1 MFRFVSKYLFLK
13 CNYISNNIGCLSD
26 LWLYFGRL
34 SNLNIKDWMAILAV
48 SVFKGGVRWSRCW
61 TYMMAKVSEMNR
73 QNFFQ
78 NFSIFPSAGGL
89 AGKVLLAF
97 SYTQSTHL
105 HTPLLQFHTPLC
117 RFIIHPFC
125 TDLRSILTLEASD
138 PKESG
143 TVPKFFKMTPSILL
157 WQQIGMQTQNC
168 ILDGVILE
176 NSGTLADSLGSD

>member
-1 MFRFVSKYLFLK
+1 
-13 CNYISNNIGCLSD
+13 
-26 LWLYFGRL
+26 
-34 SNLNIKDWMAILAV
+34 
-48 SVFKGGVRWSRCW
+48 
-61 TYMMAKVSEMNR
+61 MAKVSEMNR

-78 NFSIFPSAGGL
+78 NFLIFPSAGGL

-125 TDLRSILTLEASD
+125 TDLRSISTLEASD

-143 TVPKFFKMTPSILL
+143 TVPKFSKMTPSRIQF
-157 WQQIGMQTQNC
+157 WVC
-168 ILDGVILE
+168 IPICCHNSIDGVIFE
-176 NSGTLADSLGSD
+176 TSRTVPDSWRSQKWRHLYYCESLPLFLDPFWVNYKHIIIIIIRNI